1 MRVKVLSRNPDDF
14 IRDTKTQVHKVQR
27 NYDPALHPFEE
38 QREYVRALNATKL
51 ERVFAKP
58 FLGDLDGH
66 KDGISCFA
74 KHPSQLSTLLSGA
87 YDGEIK
93 IWNLPTR
100 NCVRSVV
107 AHEGWVRGVVY
118 TPDSSRFLSVGD
130 DKSIKIWVSELS
142 ELDDDEDD
150 GPINT
155 ILSKTVIT
163 SISHH
168 RREPIFAT
176 CGEVCQLWE
185 ETRNEPINTLQWG
198 VDTLH
203 HVQFNMVEN
212 NLLAAC
218 ASDRSIIMYDRREG
232 KPLRKVVMTMRPNRL
247 AWNPMEAFNFTVA
260 NEDYNLYTFDS
271 RNLKHPKKIHENHV
285 AAVTSVD
292 YSPTG
297 KEIVSGSY
305 DKTIRIY
312 EIEKSNSREI
322 YHTKRQQHVTTV
334 GWSLDNKYIFSG
346 SDEMNIRIWKAYA
359 SEKLGPLQPRE
370 KEAFKYN
377 EALKQKFSTHPQ
389 IKRIARHR
397 QVPRYI
403 YKQQDLLKAAK
414 QKEKR
419 KDTNRRLNSKPGSV
433 PFVSA
438 KEKVVIREDQ

>member
-1 MRVKVLSRNPDDF
+1 
-14 IRDTKTQVHKVQR
+14 
-27 NYDPALHPFEE
+27 
-38 QREYVRALNATKL
+38 LNTY
-51 ERVFAKP
+51 
-58 FLGDLDGH
+58 LG
-66 KDGISCFA
+66 
-74 KHPSQLSTLLSGA
+74 
-87 YDGEIK
+87 
-93 IWNLPTR
+93 
-100 NCVRSVV
+100 
-107 AHEGWVRGVVY
+107 
-118 TPDSSRFLSVGD
+118 
-130 DKSIKIWVSELS
+130 
-142 ELDDDEDD
+142 
-150 GPINT
+150 
-155 ILSKTVIT
+155 
-163 SISHH
+163 
-168 RREPIFAT
+168 T
-176 CGEVCQLWE
+176 CGDVCQLWE

-218 ASDRSIIMYDRREG
+218 ASDRSIIMYDCREG
-232 KPLRKVVMTMRPNRL
+232 KPLRKVVMSMRPNRL

-271 RNLKHPKKIHENHV
+271 RNLSRPKKIHENHV

-297 KEIVSGSY
+297 REFVSGSY

-312 EIEKSNSREI
+312 EVEKTNSREI
-322 YHTKRQQHVTTV
+322 YHTKRQQHVTAI

-370 KEAFKYN
+370 KDAFRYN

-397 QVPRYI
+397 QVPRYVF
-403 YKQQDLLKAAK
+403 KQQDLLKEAK

-419 KDTNRRLNSKPGSV
+419 KETNRRLNSKPGAV
-433 PFVSA
+433 PIIPA
-438 KEKVVIREDQ
+438 KEKVVIREDE